1 MSIGSEKVNP
11 DLKPGI
17 IVMFCG
23 FAGLVL
29 AAIEKVLYDEG
40 VLVNDVTTLF
50 GGLTAIMTL
59 TVVIFLL
66 VGTIIAM
73 VKA

>member
-1 MSIGSEKVNP
+1 
-11 DLKPGI
+11 
-17 IVMFCG
+17 
-23 FAGLVL
+23 L

>member
-1 MSIGSEKVNP
+1 VNP

-17 IVMFCG
+17 IVMFSG

-40 VLVNDVTTLF
+40 VIVNDFATVS
-50 GGLTAIMTL
+50 GGLPAIMTI
-59 TVVIFLL
+59 TVVLFLL
-66 VGTIIAM
+66 VGVVIGM

>member
-1 MSIGSEKVNP
+1 MNP

-17 IVMFCG
+17 IVMFMG

-29 AAIEKVLYDEG
+29 AAIEYVLYDEG

-59 TVVIFLL
+59 TVVLFLL